1 MFGSILRMRPGR
13 RDRLTFA
20 QAHVVAR
27 ALLLA
32 VLAAF
37 AARLVWVFAT
47 PIGPVGDWQAA
58 SPRLLPAAAQS
69 ELMNRFDP
77 FPTARPATTS
87 IGGEAVT
94 DLDLELFGTREN
106 RGTGMGSA
114 ILAGTDGEQ
123 ASYQVGDEVA
133 PGVTLAAVAFDY
145 VVLDRGGVRER
156 LYFEGAEPEEGAA
169 APAGPGAAAAAAGAD
184 LAAASAAALDFQP
197 RQSGGKITGSRLP
210 VSAEPAL
217 MAIYGLRQGDVI
229 VSINGVP
236 VDSQSDITQFQAAL
250 KPGARLSLM
259 VERGG
264 STVPVAVNL

>member
-1 MFGSILRMRPGR
+1 MFGSILRTRPGR

-47 PIGPVGDWQAA
+47 PVGPIGDWQAA

-69 ELMNRFDP
+69 ELLNRYDP
-77 FPTARPATTS
+77 FPQQQAATTS
-87 IGGEAVT
+87 VGGEAVT

-114 ILAGTDGEQ
+114 IIAGADGEQ

-145 VVLDRGGVRER
+145 VTLDRGGVRER
-156 LYFEGAEPEEGAA
+156 LYFEGAEPE
-169 APAGPGAAAAAAGAD
+169 AGAENT
-184 LAAASAAALDFQP
+184 ASAGEGGNTTAASASVPDLDFQP
-197 RQSGGKITGSRLP
+197 RQSGGRITGIRLP

-217 MAIYGLRQGDVI
+217 MAVYGLRQGDVI
-229 VSINGVP
+229 VSVNGVP
-236 VDSQSDITQFQAAL
+236 VDSQSDIAQFQAAL
-250 KPGARLSLM
+250 KPGARLSLQ

-264 STVPVAVNL
+264 STVPVAVTL